1 MRQRGTRRHLL
12 MPASR
17 RGQRRVH
24 RPARDAGTSALELA
38 IVAPVLLS
46 LIFFSLQAAFFFY
59 GRAAATHAAREGVSL
74 LRLAEDQQQYAAL
87 RPDAMARTTRFAS
100 NVGGPGLTDAEATS
114 TYVEEGDGTARVTV
128 TVSGRV
134 ITLVP
139 GLNLTATADASGT
152 VERFLEPEPAP

>member
-1 MRQRGTRRHLL
+1 MPSSRPHPAQRGRARRLR
-12 MPASR
+12 SD
-17 RGQRRVH
+17 RGS
-24 RPARDAGTSALELA
+24 AGLELA

-74 LRLAEDQQQYAAL
+74 LRLAETQEQYSAL
-87 RPDAMARTTRFAS
+87 RPDALARTERFAS
-100 NVGGPGLTDAEATS
+100 SVGGAGLVEPSAQS
-114 TYVEEGDGTARVTV
+114 TYTEEGEGTARVSV

-139 GLNLTATADASGT
+139 GLNLTASAESSGT
-152 VERFLEPEPAP
+152 VERFLEPQRIP

>member
-1 MRQRGTRRHLL
+1 MPRPRRPRTRRE
-12 MPASR
+12 A
-17 RGQRRVH
+17 G
-24 RPARDAGTSALELA
+24 RPAERGTSALELA

-59 GRAAATHAAREGVSL
+59 GRAAATHAAREGVSM
-74 LRLAEDQQQYAAL
+74 LRLAEDRSDYAAL
-87 RPDAMARTTRFAS
+87 QPDALARTERFAS
-100 NVGGPGLTDAEATS
+100 GVGGPGLTAPEVGS

-139 GLNLTATADASGT
+139 GLRLTASADASGT
-152 VERFLEPEPAP
+152 VERFLEPGQAP

>member
-1 MRQRGTRRHLL
+1 

-59 GRAAATHAAREGVSL
+59 GRSAATHAAREGVSL
-74 LRLAEDQQQYAAL
+74 LRLAEDQGQYAAL
-87 RPDAMARTTRFAS
+87 QPDAMAKTSRFAS
-100 NVGGPGLTDAEATS
+100 NVGGPGLVDPEATS

-139 GLNLTATADASGT
+139 GLRLTATADASGT
-152 VERFLEPEPAP
+152 VERFLEPEPMP

>member
-1 MRQRGTRRHLL
+1 MPLRRRPQVRTRREVG
-12 MPASR
+12 
-17 RGQRRVH
+17 RGVDR
-24 RPARDAGTSALELA
+24 GTSALELA

-59 GRAAATHAAREGVSL
+59 GRAAATHAAREGVSM
-74 LRLAEDQQQYAAL
+74 LRLAEDRSDYAAL
-87 RPDAMARTTRFAS
+87 QPDALARTERFAA
-100 NVGGPGLTDAEATS
+100 NVGGPGLVDPEVGS

-139 GLNLTATADASGT
+139 GLRLTATADASGT
-152 VERFLEPEPAP
+152 VERFLEPELAP